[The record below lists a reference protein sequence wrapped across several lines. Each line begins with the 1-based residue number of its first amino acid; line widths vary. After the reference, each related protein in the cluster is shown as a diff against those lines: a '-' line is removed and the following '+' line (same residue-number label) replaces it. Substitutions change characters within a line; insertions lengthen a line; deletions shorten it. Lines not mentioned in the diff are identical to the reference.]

1 MNRIKTALAK
11 GYTNFAMR
19 QCGVKPLT
27 EKRERGDHLVEVL
40 GTIIVAVVLL
50 FLFRNQLKNIFT
62 GALSSTSDATNQL
75 FNTKETLQ

>member
-27 EKRERGDHLVEVL
+27 DKKERGDHLIEVL
-40 GTIIVAVVLL
+40 GTIVVAIVLL
-50 FLFRNQLKNIFT
+50 FLFRGQLMNIFNT
-62 GALSSTSDATNQL
+62 ATEKTNNSVTNL
-75 FNTKETLQ
+75 FDGN

>member
-27 EKRERGDHLVEVL
+27 DKRERGDHLVEVL

-50 FLFRNQLKNIFT
+50 FLFRNQLKNIFI
-62 GALSSTSDATNQL
+62 GALSSTSDAANQL

>member
-27 EKRERGDHLVEVL
+27 DKKERGDHLIEVL
-40 GTIIVAVVLL
+40 GTIVVAIVLL
-50 FLFRNQLKNIFT
+50 FLFRGQLMNIFNT
-62 GALSSTSDATNQL
+62 ATEKTNSSVTNL
-75 FNTKETLQ
+75 FDGK

>member
-27 EKRERGDHLVEVL
+27 DKRERGDHLVEVL

-62 GALSSTSDATNQL
+62 GALSSISDATNQL

>member
-27 EKRERGDHLVEVL
+27 DKRERGDHLVEVL

-62 GALSSTSDATNQL
+62 GALNSTSDATNQL

>member
-11 GYTNFAMR
+11 GYTNFATR

-27 EKRERGDHLVEVL
+27 DKRERGDHLVEVL